1 MVEMGASASLHAQTP
16 YLCRNSL
23 VFHSLDKITSLFLHL
38 FPAGV
43 VWTERWHPDVVRL
56 SCIHADITSCL
67 DWPWS
72 PCLHAAMLPVDQNVG
87 KPPLC

>member
-1 MVEMGASASLHAQTP
+1 MKRAQ
-16 YLCRNSL
+16 CRRRNSL

-56 SCIHADITSCL
+56 QFPPASAARTLSLMSHGFIVVLRDQWLAFNLNVHAREL
-67 DWPWS
+67 
-72 PCLHAAMLPVDQNVG
+72 
-87 KPPLC
+87 